1 MTLRLQINMHAGSE
15 PVHPH
20 RHAHDCFFAFIQ
32 SNPFSGTQKRLQY
45 RLQILTT
52 ELHVYLIHKLVLMT
66 LNGQS
71 DVCLS

>member
-1 MTLRLQINMHAGSE
+1 MLLANLFIHIVMHTI
-15 PVHPH
+15 V
-20 RHAHDCFFAFIQ
+20 FFAFIH

-71 DVCLS
+71 DVC

>member
-1 MTLRLQINMHAGSE
+1 MLDLQINTHAGSE

-20 RHAHDCFFAFIQ
+20 RHAHDGFFTFIQ
-32 SNPFSGTQKRLQY
+32 LNPFPGNYKRLQY

-66 LNGQS
+66 LNRQS
-71 DVCLS
+71 DFCLS